1 MYVTLALYCCQ
12 LAPSNIG
19 IKKRWNYL
27 VVKRAGMEM
36 ASQRNDE
43 PQMSMPCTQSSNAWA
58 LQAATQV
65 QSYVCS
71 FSQFAYSQFGPL
83 LKASQCAFSQKN
95 TVSEQVRFIR
105 SASYRASATHY
116 SALCLIHSL
125 NRGSQNRKFSTRNS
139 RTRVRSEELQKL
151 YSSKYVGGLSL
162 GGYSG
167 IRNK

>member
-125 NRGSQNRKFSTRNS
+125 NRGSQTTENFQRATLERESDRRSS
-139 RTRVRSEELQKL
+139 R
-151 YSSKYVGGLSL
+151 SSIAADMQGGLAQEATV
-162 GGYSG
+162 G
-167 IRNK
+167 